1 MIARRETLLWAVQ
14 RATAMVLALCVLVHL
29 ATIIYAV
36 RAGLS
41 AGAILGR
48 TQGSFLWGTFYGV
61 FVIAVAI
68 HAALGMRVIAA
79 EWLRLKGPVA
89 ELFAAGFA
97 VLLAA
102 MGLRAVMAVV
112 GA

>member
-14 RATAMVLALCVLVHL
+14 RATAMVLAFCVLVHL

-48 TQGSFLWGTFYGV
+48 TQGSILWGTFYGV

-68 HAALGMRVIAA
+68 HAALGMRVIVA
-79 EWLRLKGPVA
+79 EWLRMKGAAADLVVGA
-89 ELFAAGFA
+89 FAA
-97 VLLAA
+97 LLAV
-102 MGLRAVMAVV
+102 MGLRAVVAVV
-112 GA
+112 AA

>member
-14 RATAMVLALCVLVHL
+14 RATAAVLAFCVLVHL

-36 RAGLS
+36 RTGLS

-48 TQGSFLWGTFYGV
+48 TQGSFLWAAFYGI
-61 FVIAVAI
+61 FVVAVAI
-68 HAALGMRVIAA
+68 HAALGLRVIAA
-79 EWLRLKGPVA
+79 EWLRVKGPAA
-89 ELFAAGFA
+89 ELACAGFA
-97 VLLAA
+97 ALLAA
-102 MGLRAVMAVV
+102 MGLRAVVAVV